1 MWPKNVITQILQ
13 SLYDFISTLGIPK
26 VTRQKAE
33 KLWRNTV
40 IKFLKQFDNLDY
52 FDSAEDTASIVS
64 VRIKHSETGNWM
76 IKSELAKVFR
86 AMTLDVGHKFIDK
99 QEKEIATNICFTGQ
113 PVFISKDQA
122 VLRIALGSDSLREVI
137 NEMSEKSF
145 DEIRYGF
152 T

>member
-1 MWPKNVITQILQ
+1 M
-13 SLYDFISTLGIPK
+13 
-26 VTRQKAE
+26 
-33 KLWRNTV
+33 
-40 IKFLKQFDNLDY
+40 KQFDNLDY

-76 IKSELAKVFR
+76 IKSELAKVFK

>member
-1 MWPKNVITQILQ
+1 MNKWRDQIKNNQNPGLALRWIAALAEMEP
-13 SLYDFISTLGIPK
+13 TLGIPK

-76 IKSELAKVFR
+76 VKSELAKVFK
-86 AMTLDVGHKFIDK
+86 AMTLDVGQWFL
-99 QEKEIATNICFTGQ
+99 NIRVMGTVGGY
-113 PVFISKDQA
+113 VWDVYKI
-122 VLRIALGSDSLREVI
+122 
-137 NEMSEKSF
+137 
-145 DEIRYGF
+145 GF
-152 T
+152 

>member
-1 MWPKNVITQILQ
+1 MEP
-13 SLYDFISTLGIPK
+13 TLGIPK

-76 IKSELAKVFR
+76 VKSELAKVFK
-86 AMTLDVGHKFIDK
+86 AMTLDVGQWFL
-99 QEKEIATNICFTGQ
+99 NIRVMGTIGGY
-113 PVFISKDQA
+113 VWDVYKI
-122 VLRIALGSDSLREVI
+122 
-137 NEMSEKSF
+137 
-145 DEIRYGF
+145 GF
-152 T
+152 